1 MLLDADGSAYLSGST
16 LMEMNVAK
24 VNSDGSTAWSAL
36 LPGGTSTG
44 MVLGSMNQVYLSGGI
59 YTARINQAPLSA
71 IFIHGFEP

>member
-1 MLLDADGSAYLSGST
+1 
-16 LMEMNVAK
+16 
-24 VNSDGSTAWSAL
+24 
-36 LPGGTSTG
+36 